1 MYIYIY
7 IHIYI
12 YIYTCKNTE
21 NPQICSF
28 FFTDADKLGYLGSAG
43 KANWNARF
51 QQGVKGMGYSLMKQ
65 RLWNSKKHYVFF

>member
-1 MYIYIY
+1 MYIN
-7 IHIYI
+7 I
-12 YIYTCKNTE
+12 YIYTYILAKILKTLKFVV
-21 NPQICSF
+21 F